1 MRILKYIL
9 LIALF
14 WGVNS
19 LKAQEVKWLSF
30 DQLDSALAVESK
42 PVFLDF
48 YTSWCTYC
56 RKMDKQVFVKPEIVE
71 KLNQDFYA
79 VKMDAETTQI
89 IRFDGQEW
97 KNKQATAK
105 RDGFHELAMLLG
117 AKDGEFVPPAM
128 LFLNEEFEVEA
139 RFFEYLSS
147 KKLLKYLQ
155 QYR

>member
-56 RKMDKQVFVKPEIVE
+56 RKMDKQVFVKPEIAE

-97 KNKQATAK
+97 KNNQATAK

-117 AKDGEFVPPAM
+117 TKDGEFVPPAM
-128 LFLNEEFEVEA
+128 LFFNKEFEVEA

-147 KKLLKYLQ
+147 KKLLKYLER
-155 QYR
+155 YR